1 MKKVLLLLAAVIQIC
16 MIGCKKNSDD
26 TESPAKS
33 VRTPR
38 TTVPDELVGRWA
50 ITSISGSNVF
60 NIPTG
65 TTYNTNEAFLGYTI
79 NKNGTI
85 QEHGYIST
93 YQYGASTW
101 TKWTI
106 SGSAELSGD
115 AISFHRDKGTYTA
128 STFNGEKQFG
138 SAEVYPNKSFSYV
151 DWEVGQDSRG
161 QTALFLL
168 DEGGTIHTYV
178 KQ

>member
-1 MKKVLLLLAAVIQIC
+1 MKKILLLVAAAVQFGLA
-16 MIGCKKNSDD
+16 GCQKKADETMN
-26 TESPAKS
+26 

-38 TTVPDELVGRWA
+38 TPVPDELVGRWA
-50 ITSISGSNVF
+50 ITSISGSSVF
-60 NIPTG
+60 NIPSG

-85 QEHGYIST
+85 KQHGYISV

-101 TKWTI
+101 TKWTAD
-106 SGSAELSGD
+106 GSVEIVGD
-115 AISFHRDKGTYTA
+115 AITFHRDRGTYTSSRSSA
-128 STFNGEKQFG
+128 EKAFG
-138 SAEVYPNKSFSYV
+138 AAEVYPNKSNAYTA
-151 DWEVGQDSRG
+151 WEIGQDSRG

-168 DEGGTIHTYV
+168 DDAGVVHTYV

>member
-1 MKKVLLLLAAVIQIC
+1 MKKILLLLVAAIQIS
-16 MIGCKKNSDD
+16 MIGCKKDSDVAED
-26 TESPAKS
+26 S

-38 TTVPDELVGRWA
+38 TPVPDELVGRWA

-85 QEHGYIST
+85 QEHGYLST
-93 YQYGASTW
+93 YQSGISTW
-101 TKWTI
+101 TKWTLT
-106 SGSAELSGD
+106 GSVELEGD
-115 AISFHRDKGTYTA
+115 AITFHRDKGSYT
-128 STFNGEKQFG
+128 SSKSSVEKAFG
-138 SAEVYPNKSFSYV
+138 PAEVYPNKSFPYV
-151 DWEVGQDSRG
+151 DWEIGTDSRG
-161 QTALFLL
+161 DLALFLM
-168 DEGGTIHTYV
+168 DDDGIIHTFV